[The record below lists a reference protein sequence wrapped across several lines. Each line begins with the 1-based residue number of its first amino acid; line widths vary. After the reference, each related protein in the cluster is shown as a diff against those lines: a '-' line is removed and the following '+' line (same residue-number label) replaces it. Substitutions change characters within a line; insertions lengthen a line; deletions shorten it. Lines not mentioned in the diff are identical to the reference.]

1 MQNDF
6 FNNKTIWITGASSGI
21 GEALVFAFAKQK
33 ANIVLSA
40 RNTVALEKVITSI
53 NYPNEK
59 YLILPFDLKDNF
71 DIELIVN
78 SIIKKFSTIDLLINN
93 GGQSQR
99 SESIHTS
106 EAIEKELMQIN
117 YFSQVKLAK
126 AVLPEMIK
134 NKSGHIIIISSIA
147 GKFGFYLR
155 STYAAAKHALHGYF
169 ESLRLENE
177 RHNIKVLIVCPG
189 KIKTNVSINAVT
201 ESGAAHKQM
210 DESHMHAMSAEDCAN
225 KIIQGIIQNKEE
237 ILIGGK
243 EITTV
248 YLKRFFPKWLGRILR
263 KQNPY

>member
-1 MQNDF
+1 MQNTIFKD
-6 FNNKTIWITGASSGI
+6 KTVWITGASSGI
-21 GEALVFAFAKQK
+21 GEALVLAFAKLQ

-40 RNTVALEKVITSI
+40 RNSAALEKVITSI
-53 NYPNEK
+53 NYPEEK

-71 DIELIVN
+71 DTEQLVN
-78 SIIKKFSTIDLLINN
+78 NTIKKFSTIDLLINN

-99 SESIHTS
+99 SESINTS

-177 RHNIKVLIVCPG
+177 KYNIKVLIVCPG

-201 ESGAAHKQM
+201 ESGSAHKQM
-210 DESHMHAMSAEDCAN
+210 DESHINAMSAEDCAD
-225 KIIQGIIQNKEE
+225 KIIQGIIKNKEE
-237 ILIGGK
+237 VLIGGK

-248 YLKRFFPKWLGRILR
+248 YLKRFFPKWLGHILR